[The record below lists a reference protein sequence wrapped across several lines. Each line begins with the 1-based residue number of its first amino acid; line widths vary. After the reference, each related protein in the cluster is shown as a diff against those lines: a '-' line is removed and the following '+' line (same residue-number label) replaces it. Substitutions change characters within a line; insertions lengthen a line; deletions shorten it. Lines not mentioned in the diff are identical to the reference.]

1 MNGSTWIL
9 DSPRSLKST
18 TWEASFNLEQ
28 FNFWGWKV
36 KLSLIISTHYWKVLA
51 FLLKSE
57 THLLFKAFY
66 LFTTTSTRSKCDCC
80 MWKTIRLWKLPISFD
95 SWVGFVLFTNSGFP
109 WGEAKVWE
117 AEWKGMNCQRK
128 TNYQQQQ
135 QQQKAKTTLSFIVH
149 GFLVKQSLLS
159 FKTLC
164 EKTDT

>member
-1 MNGSTWIL
+1 M
-9 DSPRSLKST
+9 RCKS
-18 TWEASFNLEQ
+18 A
-28 FNFWGWKV
+28 V
-36 KLSLIISTHYWKVLA
+36 KKCGRGTQK
-51 FLLKSE
+51 KS
-57 THLLFKAFY
+57 Y
-66 LFTTTSTRSKCDCC
+66 PDCCRC

-117 AEWKGMNCQRK
+117 AEWKGMHCQRK
-128 TNYQQQQ
+128 TNYQQQ

-164 EKTDT
+164 EKTDTYNNTKIVKKIPFYFLYGNFL